1 MSYKL
6 IALDI
11 DGTLLDDEHRI
22 SPATIQLLRDLD
34 EQGIHIVLCTGR
46 GPTSAF
52 PIMREIGITGTVIT
66 HNGAAV
72 VEEADRRILHE
83 YSFALRDV
91 VPLIENARKNRLYF
105 DISTA
110 FEVFVESLTEEQR
123 EVYRK
128 YYLHPR
134 ELDGSKLDKF
144 DQPILKFT
152 MYGAREQIDRLEED
166 WRNFHPRLRLIRS
179 SDHFLDIMHIEAT
192 KGNALAWLSERWGIR
207 REEILAIGNYYNDV
221 EMLKFAGLGI
231 AVDNAPDD
239 VKQAADRVT
248 LSNNDEG
255 VYHALT
261 TYLEI

>member
-1 MSYKL
+1 LSYKL

-22 SPATIQLLRDLD
+22 SPATKRLLRELA

-52 PIMREIGITGTVIT
+52 PIMRELGISGTIIT

-72 VEEADRRILHE
+72 VEEADGRVLHE

-91 VPLIENARKNRLYF
+91 VPLIESTRKNRLHF

-110 FEVFVESLTEEQR
+110 FEVFAESLTEEQR

-134 ELDGSKLDKF
+134 ELDWSQF
-144 DQPILKFT
+144 DQPILKCT
-152 MYGAREQIDRLEED
+152 LYGERAQIDRLEEEWQD
-166 WRNFHPRLRLIRS
+166 FHPLLGLIRS
-179 SDHFLDIMHIEAT
+179 SDHFLDIMHKAAT
-192 KGNALAWLSERWGIR
+192 KGNALAWLAERWGIR

-231 AVDNAPDD
+231 AVDNAPEG

-248 LSNNDEG
+248 LSNNEEG
-255 VYHALT
+255 VYQALK
-261 TYLEI
+261 TYLDIP